1 MASRRV
7 HAGAAPRS
15 GRPAVLVLVLRFLGA
30 ARRRGAPGRLSR
42 SVSPARGHVG
52 HTRAAPGAGRPTRAR
67 GLRDAVPCRRLAA
80 PSPARR
86 RLSASALTERPCA
99 ELPSSRRLHRAAH
112 REVDRVYAGPCV
124 TPALDTC
131 VARTRRAAMAVAGQD
146 RSPCRHYV
154 VSPPRDLYGHRH
166 PKDGPQ
172 RFACH
177 ACHHTFPAQRYAP
190 HLEKCLG
197 LGRAS
202 GARPTK
208 RAAAVAAVTGIISI
222 GQAHGHGASS
232 AATHGSGAGSAGHG
246 SAGAAYSP
254 SLGAAHLSPYV
265 DSFDSDSDTPQEKKR
280 RRKKMKPARPTP

>member
-1 MASRRV
+1 
-7 HAGAAPRS
+7 
-15 GRPAVLVLVLRFLGA
+15 
-30 ARRRGAPGRLSR
+30 
-42 SVSPARGHVG
+42 
-52 HTRAAPGAGRPTRAR
+52 
-67 GLRDAVPCRRLAA
+67 
-80 PSPARR
+80 
-86 RLSASALTERPCA
+86 
-99 ELPSSRRLHRAAH
+99 
-112 REVDRVYAGPCV
+112 
-124 TPALDTC
+124 
-131 VARTRRAAMAVAGQD
+131 MAVAGQD
-146 RSPCRHYV
+146 RSREQAALYRNLLAECVMDIALEFHRIARLQAAPTCQACHQPCRHYV